1 MTFLSCFAEPLL
13 KIGNYGF
20 RSAEILL
27 TWVPTGSFG
36 KGKLPR
42 ANLMVR

>member
-1 MTFLSCFAEPLL
+1 MTFLSCFAQPLM

-27 TWVPTGSFG
+27 TWGAG
-36 KGKLPR
+36 
-42 ANLMVR
+42 

>member
-27 TWVPTGSFG
+27 TWGADW
-36 KGKLPR
+36 L
-42 ANLMVR
+42 VRER